1 MLRTPEGVYV
11 SDTGIVLDCEYVASE
26 YYVDYYSGE
35 KRPVTRKSI
44 RYSTITHDKIHS
56 YIIRAANELSNFVD
70 PAKID
75 ICIACAS
82 TIEKQLLYLINKKS
96 SEALTAFKVL
106 VLYISGYKPKD
117 ILTLLN
123 TDAERTIMKYYS
135 IFIKKCPRNRVFKLR
150 TFFKGIT

>member
-11 SDTGIVLDCEYVASE
+11 SDTGTVLDCEYVALE
-26 YYVDYYSGE
+26 YYVDYYSCE

-70 PAKID
+70 PAKIEID

-96 SEALTAFKVL
+96 SEALTVFKVL
-106 VLYISGYKPKD
+106 TLYIAGYKPKD

-123 TDAERTIMKYYS
+123 TDAKRTIMKYYS
-135 IFIKKCPRNRVFKLR
+135 IFVKKCPRNRVF
-150 TFFKGIT
+150 